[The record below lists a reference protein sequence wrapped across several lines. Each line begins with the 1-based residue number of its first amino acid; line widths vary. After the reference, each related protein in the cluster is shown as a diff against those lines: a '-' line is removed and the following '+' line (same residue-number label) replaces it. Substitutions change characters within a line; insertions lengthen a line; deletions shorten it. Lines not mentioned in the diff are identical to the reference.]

1 MACPA
6 CGFHAAVEFA
16 FCPKCGQRLA
26 MPSAQSEAERRPA
39 TVMFADL
46 SDFTTLSEELDP
58 EIVRSLQTELFAE
71 MAATIQGLE
80 GFVEKY
86 LGDAMMAV
94 FGAPIAHDEDPER
107 AVNAALLLHGK
118 VASLS
123 ERWLPRTG
131 RPLTLHVGIHTGL
144 VVVGHIRPDPGAN
157 YAVTG
162 DTVNTAARLQAA
174 AGAGQT
180 VVSQA
185 TWLRTRHVF
194 QFEELGTLSLKGKAQ
209 PIAAYRLA
217 SALPVPQATRG
228 LTAHGLASP
237 LVGRDEEL
245 ARLLRAFESIR
256 AGETQM
262 VSIVAE
268 AGAGKSRL
276 LAEFLERL
284 RARDGLA
291 GVAVRKA
298 ACSSLGERA
307 YGVPAALLRDA
318 YGLSPQETMA
328 EAQHKVDAALA
339 AMGLDER
346 DRPLVARHLG
356 YVLGL
361 APSDVQAHYLDP
373 EQLKTQIFTA
383 VYAVLDRRLQLGP
396 VLLLVEDLHW
406 ADTASIDVLRYLFDQ
421 AQGRPFMLLVTHR
434 PTAEVDALAR
444 GVQAHSVIAL
454 EPLSSQGS
462 FALLDGMFGSS
473 HTALPDALRR
483 RIVEQAGG
491 NPLFLEEMVR
501 ALIADGVLQRQGDAW
516 HHHAQASTVQVPQSI
531 EGVLLGR
538 IDRLPPHVRQALREA
553 AVIGPLFSETLLRE
567 IAAGRAGA
575 IDESLDAL
583 VAAGLLSPVPAT
595 AGAAPQGREF
605 RFRHGLFQEVAYQTL
620 LLSSRSE
627 LHTRIGEGLERLYGG
642 VPRNLEELQSLAH
655 HFRLGTDLARA
666 VRYLVAAGDWA
677 RNTYANTDAIRY
689 YGFALD
695 VLAAAAGSPEQRLVV
710 LERLADVLAPA
721 GRLAE
726 ATQHLEAVREGH
738 ARSADAI
745 AQARVLRKI
754 AVLRWEAG
762 QRDEARQ
769 CLVAALALMDPAH
782 PHVELAWLY
791 QKMGELAFRSGDNVA
806 ALEWTQ
812 RALQQAEG
820 PLPAGQEASS
830 RAALALAL
838 NILGIAL
845 ARQDRLDEA
854 VARLERSVEVARGAG
869 LPQVECRALA
879 NLGVLY
885 SSRDPQRA
893 IDACERGLETAQRIG
908 DLGLQSRLSANLA
921 VAYCTLT
928 NRCDERGLTAA
939 HEAIRIDRSTGQL
952 DHLAVSLV
960 VLAQIYHCHGQ
971 PARALRHYREALEL
985 AENSGEPQLL
995 FPCYDGL
1002 ATLYLDLDDGELA
1015 QRYMALAR
1023 DTCDR
1028 AGLDP
1033 DALIVLPYLA

>member
-6 CGFHAAVEFA
+6 CGFDAAAEFS
-16 FCPKCGQRLA
+16 FCPQCGQRLA
-26 MPSAQSEAERRPA
+26 VPAAQAEAERRPA

-58 EIVRSLQTELFAE
+58 EVVRSLQTELFAE
-71 MAATIQGLE
+71 MSATIQGLE

-107 AVNAALLLHGK
+107 AVNAALLLHAK
-118 VASLS
+118 TAALS

-131 RPLTLHVGIHTGL
+131 RPLTLHVGIHSGL

-180 VVSQA
+180 VVSHA
-185 TWLRTRHVF
+185 TWLRTRHAF
-194 QFEELGTLSLKGKAQ
+194 EFEELGTLSLKGKVQ
-209 PIAAYRLA
+209 KIAAYRLA
-217 SALPVPQATRG
+217 SALPVPQTARG
-228 LTAHGLASP
+228 LRAHGLAGP
-237 LVGRDEEL
+237 MVGRDAEL
-245 ARLLRAFESIR
+245 DRLLQAFASVR
-256 AGETQM
+256 AGQPQL

-276 LAEFLERL
+276 VAEFLERL
-284 RARDGLA
+284 RERDGLA
-291 GVAVRKA
+291 GVAIRQA

-318 YGLSPQETMA
+318 YGLSPQETLA
-328 EAQHKVDAALA
+328 EAQPKVDAALA

-346 DRPLVARHLG
+346 DRASVARYLG
-356 YVLGL
+356 TVLGL
-361 APSDVQAHYLDP
+361 APDDAQAHHLDP
-373 EQLKTQIFTA
+373 EQLKTQIFAA
-383 VYAVLDRRLQLGP
+383 VQAVLDRRLQLGA
-396 VLLLVEDLHW
+396 VLMLVEDLHW
-406 ADTASIDVLRYLFDQ
+406 ADMASIDVLRYLFDQ
-421 AQGRPFMLLVTHR
+421 ARGRPFMLLVTHR
-434 PTAEVDALAR
+434 PTQEVDALAR
-444 GVQAHSVIAL
+444 GVEAHSVIAL

-462 FALLDGMFGSS
+462 TALLDGLFGSS
-473 HTALPDALRR
+473 RGALPDALRQ

-501 ALIADGVLQRQGDAW
+501 ALIADGVLQREGQSWFRRAEV
-516 HHHAQASTVQVPQSI
+516 AVVQVPQTI

-538 IDRLPPHVRQALREA
+538 IDRLPSHLRQTLREA
-553 AVIGPLFSETLLRE
+553 AVIGPQFSQGLLGGL
-567 IAAGRAGA
+567 AAGRAGA
-575 IDESLDAL
+575 IGEALDAL
-583 VAAGLLSPVPAT
+583 VAAGLLSPVPA
-595 AGAAPQGREF
+595 ASASAQDREF

-620 LLSSRSE
+620 LLSRRSE
-627 LHTRIGEGLERLYGG
+627 LHTRIGEGLERQYGG
-642 VPRNLEELQSLAH
+642 APPLEGLQSLAH
-655 HFRLGTDLARA
+655 HFRLGTDPARA

-677 RNTYANTDAIRY
+677 RNTYANADAIRY

-695 VLAAAAGSPEQRLVV
+695 ALAGAAGSPEQRLVV
-710 LERLADVLAPA
+710 RERLADVLAPA
-721 GRLAE
+721 GRMAE

-738 ARSADAI
+738 ARSADGI

-762 QRDEARQ
+762 ERDEARQ
-769 CLVAALALMDPAH
+769 CLAEALALVDPAH
-782 PHVELAWLY
+782 PHVELTWLY

-820 PLPAGQEASS
+820 PVPAGQEASS

-854 VARLERSVEVARGAG
+854 VARLERSVEVARGAD

-893 IDACERGLETAQRIG
+893 IDACERGLATAQRIG

-971 PARALRHYREALEL
+971 PARALRHYHEALEL
-985 AENSGEPQLL
+985 AEKSGEPQLL

-1002 ATLYLDLDDGELA
+1002 ATLYLDADDGELA
-1015 QRYMALAR
+1015 QRYMVRAR